1 MSVHHKRLVSPA
13 FSDADRCAETGD
25 LKALCKVELKAMLN
39 GTVEIIDGRERRRRW
54 GLEEK
59 LRMVAE
65 TQEAGACVREVAARN
80 DVYPSLLHNW
90 RRQVREGRLVATPPV
105 RFVPVRMAEASPAA
119 AEPERSVNGRAAV
132 ETIEV
137 VLPDGSRVLVGN
149 EVGLTVL
156 RRVLTA
162 LRG

>member
-1 MSVHHKRLVSPA
+1 MCRTVDP
-13 FSDADRCAETGD
+13 
-25 LKALCKVELKAMLN
+25 KALCKVELKATLN
-39 GTVEIIDGRERRRRW
+39 GTVEIIGGRERRRRW
-54 GLEEK
+54 GLAEK
-59 LRMVAE
+59 LRIVAE
-65 TQEAGACVREVAARN
+65 TQEAGACVREVAARH

-105 RFVPVRMAEASPAA
+105 RLVPVRMVEASPAA
-119 AEPERSVNGRAAV
+119 AEPERSVDARAAA

-137 VLPDGSRVLVGN
+137 VLPDGSRLLVGN
-149 EVGLTVL
+149 EVGLAML

>member
-1 MSVHHKRLVSPA
+1 
-13 FSDADRCAETGD
+13 
-25 LKALCKVELKAMLN
+25 MLN
-39 GTVEIIDGRERRRRW
+39 GAIEIIGRRERRRRR

-59 LRMVAE
+59 LRIVAE
-65 TQEAGACVREVAARN
+65 TQEPGACVREVAARH

-90 RRQVREGRLVATPPV
+90 RQVREGRLVATPPV
-105 RFVPVRMAEASPAA
+105 RFVPVRMTEAAPSVPR
-119 AEPERSVNGRAAV
+119 PERSVNARAAA

-137 VLPDGSRVLVGN
+137 VLPDGSRLRVGN
-149 EVGLTVL
+149 EVGLIAL

>member
-1 MSVHHKRLVSPA
+1 VSV
-13 FSDADRCAETGD
+13 D
-25 LKALCKVELKAMLN
+25 LKVLLKVELKAMQN

-59 LRMVAE
+59 LRIVAE
-65 TQEAGACVREVAARN
+65 TQAPGACVREVAARH

-90 RRQVREGRLVATPPV
+90 RRQVREGRLAATPPV
-105 RFVPVRMAEASPAA
+105 RFVPIRMAEASPAA
-119 AEPERSVNGRAAV
+119 AEPERMVTVQPAA

-137 VLPDGSRVLVGN
+137 MLPDGSRLRVGN
-149 EVGLTVL
+149 EVGLAAL

>member
-1 MSVHHKRLVSPA
+1 
-13 FSDADRCAETGD
+13 
-25 LKALCKVELKAMLN
+25 MLN
-39 GTVEIIDGRERRRRW
+39 GAIEIIGRRERRRRW

-59 LRMVAE
+59 LRIVAE
-65 TQEAGACVREVAARN
+65 TQEPGACVREVAARH

-105 RFVPVRMAEASPAA
+105 RFVPVRMAEAAPSVPR
-119 AEPERSVNGRAAV
+119 PERSVNARAAA

-137 VLPDGSRVLVGN
+137 VLPDGSRLRVGN
-149 EVGLTVL
+149 EVGLIAL

>member
-1 MSVHHKRLVSPA
+1 MCR
-13 FSDADRCAETGD
+13 TGD

-59 LRMVAE
+59 LRIVAE
-65 TQEAGACVREVAARN
+65 TQEAGACVREVAARH

-90 RRQVREGRLVATPPV
+90 RRQVRAGRLVATPPV
-105 RFVPVRMAEASPAA
+105 RIVAVRMAEASSGAV
-119 AEPERSVNGRAAV
+119 EPERSVNARAAA
-132 ETIEV
+132 EMIEV
-137 VLPDGSRVLVGN
+137 VLPDGSSLRVGN
-149 EVGLTVL
+149 AVGLAML

-162 LRG
+162 LR

>member
-1 MSVHHKRLVSPA
+1 MCRTV
-13 FSDADRCAETGD
+13 D
-25 LKALCKVELKAMLN
+25 LEAHCKVELKAMMN
-39 GTVEIIDGRERRRRW
+39 GVVEIIGGRERRRRW

-59 LRMVAE
+59 LRIVAE
-65 TQEAGACVREVAARN
+65 TQEASGCVREVAARH

-90 RRQVREGRLVATPPV
+90 RRQVREGRLVAAPSA
-105 RFVPVRMAEASPAA
+105 RFVPVRMAEAPPAA
-119 AEPERSVNGRAAV
+119 TEPERSANARAAV

-137 VLPDGSRVLVGN
+137 ILPDGSRLLVGN
-149 EVGLTVL
+149 EVGLAML

>member
-1 MSVHHKRLVSPA
+1 
-13 FSDADRCAETGD
+13 
-25 LKALCKVELKAMLN
+25 MLN
-39 GTVEIIDGRERRRRW
+39 GTVEIIGGRERHRRW

-59 LRMVAE
+59 LRIVAE

-90 RRQVREGRLVATPPV
+90 RRQVREGRLVAGPSV
-105 RFVPVRMAEASPAA
+105 GFVPVRMAGAPSAA
-119 AEPERSVNGRAAV
+119 DPERLVNVRPAM

-137 VLPDGSRVLVGN
+137 VLPDGSRLRVGN
-149 EVGLTVL
+149 EVGLAAL

>member
-1 MSVHHKRLVSPA
+1 
-13 FSDADRCAETGD
+13 
-25 LKALCKVELKAMLN
+25 MLN
-39 GTVEIIDGRERRRRW
+39 GTVEIIDGRERRRLW

-59 LRMVAE
+59 LRIVAE
-65 TQEAGACVREVAARN
+65 TQESGACVGEVAARN

-105 RFVPVRMAEASPAA
+105 GFVPVRMAAPSSSAG
-119 AEPERSVNGRAAV
+119 PERLVNMRPV
-132 ETIEV
+132 TETIEV
-137 VLPDGSRVLVGN
+137 VLPDGSRLRVGN
-149 EVGLTVL
+149 EVGLVAL